1 LFKKNTAEI
10 YYKLLARMGVDIVQN
25 HADYRLMSRRA
36 LDAMSGYSEVNL
48 FLRGIVPLLGFRT
61 TTAYYDRSERFA
73 GESKYPLKK
82 MLALAIDG
90 ITSFS
95 VVPLRMISMLG
106 FLVSLFS
113 ILMVGWVIYGKV
125 FMNSA
130 IPGWA
135 SSVIPVYILGGIQL
149 LSIGVLGEY
158 IAKIY
163 LETKRRP
170 RFLIEQVI

>member
-1 LFKKNTAEI
+1 
-10 YYKLLARMGVDIVQN
+10 MGVDIVQN
-25 HADYRLMSRRA
+25 HADYRLMGRQA
-36 LDAMSGYSEVNL
+36 LDALRGYSEVNL

-61 TTAYYDRSERFA
+61 TTTYYDRAERFA

-82 MLALAIDG
+82 MLGLAMDG

-113 ILMVGWVIYGKV
+113 IVMVAWVFYGKL

-135 SSVIPVYILGGIQL
+135 SSVIPIYFLGGIQL

-163 LETKRRP
+163 LETKQRP
-170 RFLIEQVI
+170 RYLIEKVI

>member
-1 LFKKNTAEI
+1 
-10 YYKLLARMGVDIVQN
+10 
-25 HADYRLMSRRA
+25 
-36 LDAMSGYSEVNL
+36 
-48 FLRGIVPLLGFRT
+48 
-61 TTAYYDRSERFA
+61 
-73 GESKYPLKK
+73 